1 MKARITIGF
10 LAIILLLYSHS
21 VFAATIHVPTDQL
34 TIQAGI
40 NAAQEGDTVLV
51 ADGTYKGIGNKDLDF
66 RGKSIIVASQNGPQN
81 CIIDCEGNGRGF
93 YFHHGESTYS
103 VVSGFTITNG
113 NAPYPGG
120 GGILCEDSSPS
131 IRDCIIVENSS
142 LLGGGI
148 SCFGSSSSPK
158 ITDCTIQNNH
168 SSASGGGIFCHFSSP
183 SITRCTLTGNTAE
196 YGGGIRFDSSTAAM
210 TNCVI
215 AQNAATV
222 TGGGI
227 HASY

>member
-10 LAIILLLYSHS
+10 LGVIFLLYSHS
-21 VFAATIHVPTDQL
+21 VFAAIIHVPKDQL

-66 RGKSIIVASQNGPQN
+66 RGKNIVVASKNGAQN
-81 CIIDCEGNGRGF
+81 CLIDCEGSGRGF
-93 YFHHGESTYS
+93 YFHHGESAYS

-120 GGILCEDSSPS
+120 GGILCENSSPT

-142 LLGGGI
+142 LLGGGVLV
-148 SCFGSSSSPK
+148 SVPPP
-158 ITDCTIQNNH
+158 H
-168 SSASGGGIFCHFSSP
+168 P
-183 SITRCTLTGNTAE
+183 R
-196 YGGGIRFDSSTAAM
+196 
-210 TNCVI
+210 
-215 AQNAATV
+215 
-222 TGGGI
+222 
-227 HASY
+227 